1 VKSNPGSTDSVA
13 APPTECGRECAVRLD
28 PGGSSPGS
36 SPPVAARRRRARPPR
51 ILLLALLASVSML
64 AAVAHPALAAG
75 TSQVGQNV
83 GREIAS
89 WARAIMLGIAGLV
102 AIPVLARRDV
112 AGGLVLA
119 LLVVIV
125 GGFVFAP
132 STVESAITGLWH
144 AIAG

>member
-1 VKSNPGSTDSVA
+1 VKGKVLF
-13 APPTECGRECAVRLD
+13 V
-28 PGGSSPGS
+28 
-36 SPPVAARRRRARPPR
+36 
-51 ILLLALLASVSML
+51 LLAAAMML
-64 AAVAHPALAAG
+64 AALVEPAFAAG
-75 TSQVGQNV
+75 TSEIGKNV
-83 GREIAS
+83 GREVSS

-102 AIPVLARRDV
+102 AIPVLAKRDV

-132 STVESAITGLWH
+132 ATVESAITGLWH

>member
-1 VKSNPGSTDSVA
+1 MRVA
-13 APPTECGRECAVRLD
+13 V
-28 PGGSSPGS
+28 
-36 SPPVAARRRRARPPR
+36 
-51 ILLLALLASVSML
+51 ALLGSLVML
-64 AAVAHPALAAG
+64 TVVAGPALAAG

-83 GREIAS
+83 GHEIAS
-89 WARAIMLGIAGLV
+89 WARAIMLGVAGLV

-132 STVESAITGLWH
+132 ATVETAITGLWH

>member
-1 VKSNPGSTDSVA
+1 MRKLKVPLV
-13 APPTECGRECAVRLD
+13 V
-28 PGGSSPGS
+28 
-36 SPPVAARRRRARPPR
+36 
-51 ILLLALLASVSML
+51 L
-64 AAVAHPALAAG
+64 AAVALLAAVPDAALAAG
-75 TSQVGQNV
+75 ASDIGKNV
-83 GREIAS
+83 GREVSS
-89 WARAIMLGIAGLV
+89 WARAIMLGVAGLV
-102 AIPVLARRDV
+102 AIPLLARRDV